1 MAPQPAAIPHA
12 PSVQLMPHV
21 PLAAQHLLVTLV
33 IKKLATIVLNAHQ
46 MRHAMPTEILNVIN
60 LIIFL
65 AVLATN
71 AHHLV

>member
-1 MAPQPAAIPHA
+1 MATQPAAVPHA
-12 PSVQLMPHV
+12 PSVQLMLHV
-21 PLAAQHLLVTLV
+21 PPAAQHLLVTLV

-46 MRHAMPTEILNVIN
+46 MRHATPTEILNVIN

>member
-1 MAPQPAAIPHA
+1 MAPQPAAVPHA
-12 PSVQLMPHV
+12 PSVRLMPHV

-46 MRHAMPTEILNVIN
+46 MRHAMPTEILNAIN

-65 AVLATN
+65 AAHVSN
-71 AHHLV
+71 APHLV